1 MSWYYDFKPTR
12 PLETDEGIKAK
23 SKRGDFVKN
32 WWATRWIKAMERV
45 MDSGRLQ
52 RGRSYARKGQ
62 VLSLEEGKGKINAK
76 VQGSRR
82 TPYKIT
88 IELQPLSESDW
99 SKVLAALAER
109 PYFVAQLLA
118 GEMPQEIEEAFQA
131 AKLDLFPNKWEMK
144 QACNCPDWADVCKHL
159 AAVHY
164 ILAERFDEDPFL
176 LFRLRGKTQEEVV
189 AALGTGAAEGTTA
202 VAPEYTPAP
211 PLSESLATFWQIG
224 SQVEQLPFHIALPD
238 APYPLLERLGDPDFM
253 PDARRWLVQAYDV
266 VTATAVQIAYQSE
279 SVEAESESRFS
290 TDIC

>member
-12 PLETDEGIKAK
+12 PIETDQGIKAR

-62 VLSLEEGKGKINAK
+62 VLSLEEGQGRMTAK
-76 VQGSRR
+76 VQGSQR

-88 IELQPLSESDW
+88 IELTPLTEKDW
-99 SKVLAALAER
+99 EKVLAVLAAR

-118 GEMPQEIEEAFQA
+118 GEMPPEIEEVFQV
-131 AKLDLFPNKWEMK
+131 AKLDLFPGKRELK
-144 QACNCPDWADVCKHL
+144 QTCNCPDPASVCKHL

-176 LFRLRGKTQEEVV
+176 LFRLRGKTQEEIL
-189 AALGTGAAEGTTA
+189 ASLGTGAGELETA
-202 VAPEYTPAP
+202 VIPEYGRAPALSASLPEFWQPGPELAHFSVHIAP
-211 PLSESLATFWQIG
+211 PAE
-224 SQVEQLPFHIALPD
+224 
-238 APYPLLERLGDPDFM
+238 PYPLLVRLGEPDFF
-253 PDARRWLVQAYDV
+253 PEARRWLAKAYDV
-266 VTATAVQIAYQSE
+266 VSATAVELAFQPE
-279 SVEAESESRFS
+279 EVTESE
-290 TDIC
+290 TE